1 MNELIERFKS
11 ESPVFFK
18 KLKKYALSI
27 GGSSAAVLIVNAS
40 MGLNLSQTLV
50 TVLGYVVAACAAI
63 AGTSQLTK
71 Q

>member
-27 GGSSAAVLIVNAS
+27 GGSATAVLIVNAS
-40 MGLNLSQTLV
+40 MNLNLDQTLIA
-50 TVLGYVVAACAAI
+50 VLGFVVAACAAI
-63 AGTSQLTK
+63 AGTSQLTR